1 MCKVLVSNRTALYL
15 HYSAFSDTMVMHL
28 FYFMCIFIL
37 VQLPPI
43 DLKKK
48 NINNHKKLTASL
60 I

>member
-15 HYSAFSDTMVMHL
+15 HYSAFSDTMVMHS

-37 VQLPPI
+37 VHLPPI
-43 DLKKK
+43 DLKK